1 MLGGPQSLYGRSAGG
16 RSRSLN
22 TEVAQSK
29 NLPCGVDTTIELKN
43 VKITSDN
50 NGTFVG
56 RNTPRQM
63 LVLSA
68 LVVSFLAQS

>member
-16 RSRSLN
+16 SRSLN

-29 NLPCGVDTTIELKN
+29 NLPFGVDTTIELKN
-43 VKITSDN
+43 VKATFDN
-50 NGTFVG
+50 TGTFVS
-56 RNTPRQM
+56 RNTPRQV